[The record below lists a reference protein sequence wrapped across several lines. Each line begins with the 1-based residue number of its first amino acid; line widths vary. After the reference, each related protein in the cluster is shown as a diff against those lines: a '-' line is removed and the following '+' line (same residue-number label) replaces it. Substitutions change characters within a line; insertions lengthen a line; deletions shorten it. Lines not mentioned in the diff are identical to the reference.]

1 MERIIVTIIVFFFI
15 YLLYYITVLKNK
27 QKMETFEKSGQASF
41 IIKKYKLEPK
51 KLDKKKFARS
61 IALTFLITDFIENYI
76 VKLLVGFVILIPLII
91 LGYHYIGQKYKKKEV
106 NKYV

>member
-1 MERIIVTIIVFFFI
+1 
-15 YLLYYITVLKNK
+15 
-27 QKMETFEKSGQASF
+27 METFEKSGQASF
-41 IIKKYKLEPK
+41 IIKKYKLESK

-61 IALTFLITDFIENYI
+61 IALTNSFIIALTFLITDFIENYI